1 MKKVINII
9 GSAKFAFIVILLI
22 LFLSMVGSIFSESS
36 VEKLKHNAFISLI
49 FNPNTNEFRNF
60 ATNLGL
66 IDIYTTPLFIILL
79 ALFAL
84 SLVICTIRLIPYA
97 KKGFS
102 LLKEDDL
109 KSEISTNL
117 TGSDLITFF
126 NKEGWK
132 IDATDETSVVRAEH
146 HKPGRYGVILT
157 HLGIL
162 LVLFGALVDY
172 IYGFKGVISLF
183 EKQTVSGIED
193 KNGEFIPFG
202 FDITLDK
209 FSIEYYKNTYTA
221 SAFRSDV
228 TVSKDGK
235 VLKQDYIDVN
245 RPLNVNNI
253 NFYQADYG
261 LAPNENMDIYLTYT
275 AGTYKKDEVLKYGK
289 YYQAGSYVIA
299 VSKFTTM
306 YNEDNMTKK
315 EAIPAI
321 ELIVYN
327 QFKQEV
333 TRGFLLLKAAEPTYI
348 DFIDMSFHFTDLKG
362 VEYSSIAVK
371 YNPGIAIIYL
381 GGILMCFG
389 VLFIYFLN
397 YTSIFFIAENGMLKY
412 NVRAQ
417 RKLSLVNP
425 ADKFYKFIK
434 ENTDGYDNK

>member
-1 MKKVINII
+1 MKKII
-9 GSAKFAFIVILLI
+9 DILGSAKFALIVILLI

-36 VEKLKHNAFISLI
+36 VEKLKHNVFISLI

-60 ATNLGL
+60 ATDFGL

-79 ALFAL
+79 ALFTI
-84 SLVICTIRLIPYA
+84 SLVVCTIRLIPRA

-109 KSEISTNL
+109 KSQINTNL
-117 TGSDLITFF
+117 TRSDLITFF

-132 IDATDETSVVRAEH
+132 IYANDETSIVRAEH
-146 HKPGRYGVILT
+146 NKPGSYGVILT
-157 HLGIL
+157 HLGIFF
-162 LVLFGALVDY
+162 VMIGALIDY
-172 IYGFKGVISLF
+172 TYGFKGVISLF
-183 EKQTVSGIED
+183 EKQTVSGVEN

-221 SAFRSDV
+221 SAFKSDV

-245 RPLNVNNI
+245 RPLSVNNI

-275 AGTYKKDEVLKYGK
+275 AGTYKRDEVLKYGK

-299 VSKFTTM
+299 VSNFTTM

-321 ELIVYN
+321 ELVVYN
-327 QFKQEV
+327 QFQQEV
-333 TRGFLLLKAAEPTYI
+333 TRGFLLLKAEPVYI
-348 DFIDMSFHFTDLKG
+348 DFIDMSFQFTDLKG

-371 YNPGIAIIYL
+371 YNPGISIIYL

-397 YTSIFFIAENGMLKY
+397 YTSISFIAENGLLRF
-412 NVRAQ
+412 NIRAQ
-417 RKLSLVNP
+417 RKLSVVNP
-425 ADKFYKFIK
+425 SDKFYKFIK
-434 ENTDGYDNK
+434 ENTNGHDNK

>member
-1 MKKVINII
+1 
-9 GSAKFAFIVILLI
+9 
-22 LFLSMVGSIFSESS
+22 
-36 VEKLKHNAFISLI
+36 
-49 FNPNTNEFRNF
+49 
-60 ATNLGL
+60 
-66 IDIYTTPLFIILL
+66 
-79 ALFAL
+79 
-84 SLVICTIRLIPYA
+84 
-97 KKGFS
+97 
-102 LLKEDDL
+102 
-109 KSEISTNL
+109 
-117 TGSDLITFF
+117 
-126 NKEGWK
+126 
-132 IDATDETSVVRAEH
+132 
-146 HKPGRYGVILT
+146 
-157 HLGIL
+157 
-162 LVLFGALVDY
+162 
-172 IYGFKGVISLF
+172 
-183 EKQTVSGIED
+183 
-193 KNGEFIPFG
+193 
-202 FDITLDK
+202 
-209 FSIEYYKNTYTA
+209 
-221 SAFRSDV
+221 
-228 TVSKDGK
+228 
-235 VLKQDYIDVN
+235 
-245 RPLNVNNI
+245 
-253 NFYQADYG
+253 
-261 LAPNENMDIYLTYT
+261 MDIYLTYT

-299 VSKFTTM
+299 ISKFTTM

-321 ELIVYN
+321 ELVVYN

-397 YTSIFFIAENGMLKY
+397 YTSISFIAENGMLKY